1 MPNTSNENNYTDKLF
16 VNFVYRFA
24 MYMQCTNVFQ
34 SVFMQMSHTTSSH
47 GIEKRVTEDGRDEK
61 ETTFVSK
68 DSSSP
73 ARSVRQ
79 RVLKEVGLTST
90 TFIGPAFPPNK
101 VKSDIEDT
109 LSEFYKELEKID
121 TPDGADGNSGKQNAV
136 FFQSPIPPKTST
148 SKEFTYGTKEKII
161 KSSKTDCY
169 RSSEQ
174 KPPSWPHWYQNE
186 PYFPR
191 RPRPV
196 MHPESGRAATNQNQ
210 WHYPQTVNRPRLP
223 NPRFHRPPFHH
234 PTPSSA
240 FPNPQNL
247 PSRMNHNWGGPGM
260 TNQYQEEAHFPTFCS
275 IPPPNVPSHLS
286 QGLYGDSPHHF
297 DGDKQGRSYDA
308 HSDNVNVGWSRDR
321 KEEWCQL
328 NEDYDQRYDAEND
341 LWEHHCQP
349 PDNNN
354 AYHSSL
360 VLILMRGLPGS
371 GKSTLA
377 RYVSVILSLNN

>member
-1 MPNTSNENNYTDKLF
+1 MKITTQINYLLTLCIF
-16 VNFVYRFA
+16 CNVL
-24 MYMQCTNVFQ
+24 TVFQ

-47 GIEKRVTEDGRDEK
+47 GVENPRVGVHERTKDGRDEK
-61 ETTFVSK
+61 ETTFVRK

-73 ARSVRQ
+73 TRSVRQ

-90 TFIGPAFPPNK
+90 TFIGPAFPPSK

-121 TPDGADGNSGKQNAV
+121 TPHGNSGKHNAGY
-136 FFQSPIPPKTST
+136 FQSSIPPKIST
-148 SKEFTYGTKEKII
+148 SKEFTDGTKEKII

-196 MHPESGRAATNQNQ
+196 MHQGSGRTATNQNQ
-210 WHYPQTVNRPRLP
+210 WYPQTVNRPRPP
-223 NPRFHRPPFHH
+223 NPRFLRLPFHRP
-234 PTPSSA
+234 PSSA
-240 FPNPQNL
+240 FPNPQNP

-260 TNQYQEEAHFPTFCS
+260 TNQYQEEAHFPPFCS

-286 QGLYGDSPHHF
+286 QSLYGDSPHHF
-297 DGDKQGRSYDA
+297 ERDKQGCSYDA
-308 HSDNVNVGWSRDR
+308 HSDNVNVGWSQDR

-328 NEDYDQRYDAEND
+328 GEDHDQRYDAEND

-349 PDNNN
+349 PDNNK